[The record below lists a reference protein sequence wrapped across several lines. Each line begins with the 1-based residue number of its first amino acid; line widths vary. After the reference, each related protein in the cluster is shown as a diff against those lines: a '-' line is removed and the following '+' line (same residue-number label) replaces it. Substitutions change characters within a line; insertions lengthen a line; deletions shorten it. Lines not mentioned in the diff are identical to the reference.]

1 MIRTARI
8 KDRKSLLKRLGSSVA
23 AKPHR
28 IGRGFTARHFSE
40 DMFGRQIGPL
50 LMVDHFVMTEPTSP
64 TSKSSCSSC
73 EPSHVVIMAAKPIR
87 EPFVR
92 HGALVMSKA
101 ADVQRTLA
109 DYAAGR
115 FGRLPT

>member
-1 MIRTARI
+1 
-8 KDRKSLLKRLGSSVA
+8 
-23 AKPHR
+23 
-28 IGRGFTARHFSE
+28 
-40 DMFGRQIGPL
+40 MFGRQMDPL

-64 TSKSSCSSC
+64 TSKSRCSSC
-73 EPSHVVIMAAKPIR
+73 EPSHVVIIAAKPIR
-87 EPFVR
+87 EPFVK
-92 HGALVMSKA
+92 HGALVMSTA